1 MKLEFK
7 PDRDKDFLAVCDRIR
22 NENKPYISV
31 ADIAAKAIHV
41 EAESYYLTTKQ
52 IITIIQTMRF
62 NRNFKIRRKANL
74 YGDIF
79 TRYLDIKKK
88 HPNYSVSKIAKMIDA
103 EKAPRFYLTA
113 NSAKKLLY
121 NLIKNRPRHAIPNCN
136 HIHSNVSSK

>member
-7 PDRDKDFLAVCDRIR
+7 PDRDIDFLAACERIR
-22 NENKPYISV
+22 KENKPYISV
-31 ADIAAKAIHV
+31 VDIAAKVIHV

-62 NRNFKIRRKANL
+62 NPNFRTKCKMNL

-79 TRYLDIKKK
+79 ARYWDIKKK
-88 HPNYSVSKIAKMIDA
+88 HPTYTVSRIAKLIDA
-103 EKAPRFYLTA
+103 EKAPQFYLTA

-121 NLIKNRPRHAIPNCN
+121 YLIKNRPRHAIPDCSN
-136 HIHSNVSSK
+136 IHSNISSK